1 MFRVFLQVMSSWHIS
16 RNEFSVCFPFRCQE
30 NLLLLRWPLFPS
42 FPQMQGMATGTTPH
56 KDAAQCCFP
65 ATGIKM
71 EDLATLQTSQVLM
84 KHVFFEDYTHENCH
98 DNGKTTIWK
107 IYFLINIFVLGGGWN
122 MFVFFLEPFN
132 WWCYLFGKLMGL
144 GPELLIRLMESRTT
158 VNYLDMVIYIRNK
171 QTMIDAKCI

>member
-1 MFRVFLQVMSSWHIS
+1 MIMFRVFLQVMSSWHIS

-107 IYFLINIFVLGGGWN
+107 IYFLINIFVLGGG
-122 MFVFFLEPFN
+122 VKYVCFFLGTIQLVMSSF
-132 WWCYLFGKLMGL
+132 WKTHGFG
-144 GPELLIRLMESRTT
+144 
-158 VNYLDMVIYIRNK
+158 
-171 QTMIDAKCI
+171 A